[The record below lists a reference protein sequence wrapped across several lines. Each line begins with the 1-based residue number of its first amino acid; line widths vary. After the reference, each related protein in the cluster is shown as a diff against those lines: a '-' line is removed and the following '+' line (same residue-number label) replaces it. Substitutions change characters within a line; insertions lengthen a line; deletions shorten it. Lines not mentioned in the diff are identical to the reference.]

1 MRVTKR
7 ISFRVFSLF
16 LFSIVALSCNRGITP
31 GVLRFSHF
39 WSEPAQRAA
48 MDSLLAGFHCEH
60 PEIPV
65 EVTELSWADGKTK
78 LMAGF
83 NSETAPDV
91 LELGSDWVA
100 QFSSSGVLLL
110 LDSGA
115 GVGTSHAIMERFA
128 NAPHYALPSGMW
140 NSHYFAVPW
149 LLDTRVIFVNDD
161 LLHSAADSSHVTY
174 GSHVTASWNWQTMQ
188 SSAEAIGPHGIGV
201 NGPDQ
206 HRLYKKFLPYVWSN
220 GGELFDSLGHPTMN
234 LPQNIEALRFYVDQL
249 NYGIMETQKNLD
261 DAFIR
266 GTLGIWFSGSWLL
279 PQSCECAVPIGI
291 QNYFPVTVGIRRIV
305 CGRRISCSQC
315 KERNEAARLNCFLNI
330 LRGPITSLHLRGSVN
345 EYPADVRSQSDPFYL
360 HRREGRVFTGQLAH
374 ARMTPVIPQWLDVE
388 AIIEDE
394 VSKAL
399 YKTET
404 PEQAMTNMQRRT
416 ESNEAAIMKYK
427 FTLYIEKKI

>member
-1 MRVTKR
+1 MR
-7 ISFRVFSLF
+7 ISFRIFILF
-16 LFSIVALSCNRGITP
+16 FFSIIALNCNRGITP

-48 MDSLLAGFHCEH
+48 MDSLLAGFHREH

-100 QFSSSGVLLL
+100 QFSSSGVLLP
-110 LDSGA
+110 LDSD
-115 GVGTSHAIMERFA
+115 GTIMQRFA
-128 NAPHYALPSGMW
+128 NAPKYSLPSGMW
-140 NSHYFAVPW
+140 KGHHFAVPW
-149 LLDTRVIFVNDD
+149 LLDTRVIFINDD
-161 LLHSAADSSHVTY
+161 LRAKSLDT
-174 GSHVTASWNWQTMQ
+174 TPSWNWQTMQ
-188 SSAEAIGPHGIGV
+188 SIAEAIGQHGIGV

-220 GGELFDSLGHPTMN
+220 GGDLFDSVGHPTMN
-234 LPQNIEALRFYVDQL
+234 TPENIEALRFYVDQL
-249 NYGIMETQKNLD
+249 NYGVMETQKDLD
-261 DAFIR
+261 DAFVR
-266 GTLGIWFSGSWLL
+266 GTLGVWFSGSWLL
-279 PQSCECAVPIGI
+279 PRLAKVPFTWHTEV
-291 QNYFPVTVGIRRIV
+291 FPGNNGHDGESFAGGEYLAINAKSAMKHEAELFLEYIARPD
-305 CGRRISCSQC
+305 
-315 KERNEAARLNCFLNI
+315 NELTFARK
-330 LRGPITSLHLRGSVN
+330 VN
-345 EYPADVRSQSDPFYL
+345 EYPADVKSQSDTFYL
-360 HRREGRVFTGQLAH
+360 HRREGNVFTAQLAH

-404 PEQAMTNMQRRT
+404 PEQAMANMQRRT
-416 ESNEAAIMKYK
+416 V
-427 FTLYIEKKI
+427 EKMTNDD